1 MMAGK
6 VNMRINN
13 VVLTFNKSRGQPFS
27 TRTLEPN
34 QSD

>member
-1 MMAGK
+1 MMAGI

-13 VVLTFNKSRGQPFS
+13 VVLTLIKSRGQPFS
-27 TRTLEPN
+27 KRTLEPN